1 MEKEGVV
8 ESPDKMSA
16 RPIKRLRINK
26 KPTALSADED
36 GLLHQKNPVERY
48 ITTLQDK
55 APETPKS

>member
-1 MEKEGVV
+1 MEEEGAV
-8 ESPDKMSA
+8 EFPDKMSA

-26 KPTALSADED
+26 KQAAVSADEG

>member
-8 ESPDKMSA
+8 EFPDKMSA

-26 KPTALSADED
+26 KQAAVSADEG